1 MGGVAATTELVIYS
15 ARTVRDTT
23 DSFLCVRS
31 RDGSPVWSYSY
42 PASSPASGALD
53 YGNSPRATPLV
64 MGNRVFVQGA
74 MGHLG
79 CLDLKTGEPV
89 WEMSLKDEFEVK
101 ETPKWGFCASP
112 LVLEGKLVVLP
123 GAPDA
128 GIAALDPEKGKI
140 LWKTPGI
147 APGYGSLVVARIKG
161 KKQIVGHDLDSLG
174 GWDPSTGKRLWR
186 LAPKVPNDFNV
197 PTPLPLEDGLIVCT
211 ENNGTRLHG
220 FHADGTIDP
229 KPKATFRQL
238 APDTHT
244 PVIVG
249 NRLFGVSRRLYCL
262 GVNDLQPLGEATDPA
277 FGRYCAIVA
286 SKERVLVISLDGELR
301 LFSAKGDLGKPIAKM
316 QIFPGEKG
324 LYSHP
329 AFVGTRMFARGSSQ
343 LACLELGEPG

>member
-1 MGGVAATTELVIYS
+1 
-15 ARTVRDTT
+15 
-23 DSFLCVRS
+23 
-31 RDGSPVWSYSY
+31 
-42 PASSPASGALD
+42 
-53 YGNSPRATPLV
+53 
-64 MGNRVFVQGA
+64 
-74 MGHLG
+74 
-79 CLDLKTGEPV
+79 
-89 WEMSLKDEFEVK
+89 MSLKDEFEVK

-112 LVLEGKLVVLP
+112 LVVAGKLIVLP

-128 GIAALDPEKGKI
+128 GIAALDPENGKI

-147 APGYGSLVVARIKG
+147 VPGYGSLVVARVKG
-161 KKQIVGHDLDSLG
+161 KNQIVGHDVDSLG

-186 LAPKVPNDFNV
+186 IAPKAPNDFNV
-197 PTPLPLEDGLIVCT
+197 PTPLPVEDGLIVCT

-220 FHADGTIDP
+220 FQEDGSIDP
-229 KPKATFRQL
+229 RPKASFRQL

-249 NRLFGVSRRLYCL
+249 KRLFGVSRRLYCL

-286 SKERVLVISLDGELR
+286 SKDRVLVISLDGELR
-301 LFSAKGDLGKPIAKM
+301 LFSAGGDLGRPIAKA

-329 AFVGTRMFARGSSQ
+329 AIVGTRIYARGSSQ
-343 LACLELGEPG
+343 LACFDLGEPG